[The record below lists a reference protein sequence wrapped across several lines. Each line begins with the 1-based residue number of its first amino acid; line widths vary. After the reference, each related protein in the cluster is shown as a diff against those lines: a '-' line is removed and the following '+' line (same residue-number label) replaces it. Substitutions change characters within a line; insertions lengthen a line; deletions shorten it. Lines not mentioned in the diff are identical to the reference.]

1 MKLIISAREPSL
13 ESHIDSR
20 FGRSPWLILF
30 NTKTDQWEAFQNPGV
45 GQSGGAGV
53 AAAQFVVD
61 KKADVVMSGDFG
73 PNAARAFQA
82 AKVEMLLF
90 TETTT
95 TVQEAI
101 DQYKNNKLP
110 KFQ

>member
-1 MKLIISAREPSL
+1 MKLIISVQNPSL
-13 ESHIDSR
+13 ESHVDNR

-30 NTKTDQWEAFQNPGV
+30 NTETNQWEAFQNPGAS
-45 GQSGGAGV
+45 QSGGAGV

-61 KKADVVMSGDFG
+61 QKADVVISGDFG

-82 AKVEMLLF
+82 AKIEMRLF
-90 TETTT
+90 TEITATA
-95 TVQEAI
+95 QEAV
-101 DQYKNNKLP
+101 DHFKNNKLP